1 MIPSAVTERGRAR
14 AWRRALAVVALVL
27 ASAASP
33 EVSADGSN
41 DDARAELATGVAFAE
56 QNRWEEALVAF
67 RRAHAL
73 SPQPATLLNVA
84 GAEAQTGRLVA
95 ATESYRRL
103 LRTPGLSDGLRGV
116 ARTALAAAELRVAR
130 LRISVDRRGPGDR
143 VLLDGRALITAE
155 LGGDVP
161 VDPGAHTLLLE
172 RDGVTRARSRVAL
185 REGET
190 RAISLRAPAPA
201 EAERSR
207 SLFASPWFWA
217 TVGVVVTGG
226 TIAAVCAT
234 GACSPESCEAPHCEN
249 LR

>member
-1 MIPSAVTERGRAR
+1 M
-14 AWRRALAVVALVL
+14 ALGLLVLLLATASPRLVVA
-27 ASAASP
+27 SSP
-33 EVSADGSN
+33 NE
-41 DDARAELATGVAFAE
+41 DARAELATGVALAE
-56 QNRWEEALVAF
+56 DNRWEEALIAF

-116 ARTALAAAELRVAR
+116 VRTALAAAELRVAR
-130 LRISVDRRGPGDR
+130 LRISVERRGAGDR
-143 VLLDGRALITAE
+143 VLLDGRPLITAE

-172 RDGVTRARSRVAL
+172 RDGVTRVRSKVAL

-190 RAISLRAPAPA
+190 RAIVLRAPAPP

-207 SLFASPWFWA
+207 SVFASPWFWA
-217 TVGVVVTGG
+217 TVGVVITGG
-226 TIAAVCAT
+226 AIAAVCAT
-234 GACSPESCEAPHCEN
+234 GACSSDSCEPPHCEK